1 MEAVAVE
8 ETTVVAA
15 EGMLTIAAEK
25 MTAVRKNGIR
35 KKVSGMRNEENWDT
49 DGSEQD
55 PADWK
60 TWDREP
66 ENDWGRDPET
76 AGEDDWSR
84 DPETAGENDWSRDP
98 ETSGTD
104 DWGHD
109 PETAEWDSRGCDP
122 ETSERDSR
130 GCDQAPDE
138 SNNRN
143 RKRAPEK
150 KKRRRFGWLIPAVLL
165 VVFVFSF
172 ASFMREFLTY
182 QQAKNE
188 YKELGKYIEVIPE
201 GEEAPSDAE
210 AEESTPEAPEEDEK
224 EQYQYPNLQIDYD
237 GLTATNSEFVG
248 VIYIPVLNLTYPIA
262 QSTGNDKYLHTTFE
276 GTRNAS
282 GCIFL
287 DCAASK
293 DFSDSNSFIFG
304 HNMKN
309 GTMFGSLKQFLQK
322 EELCDEDPYIY
333 IYQKDQVLVYRIFA
347 YYTIPVR
354 DDVYDDFS
362 GDDGYDAYVADAG
375 KHSVYH
381 SSQDEKIDWSSRPNL
396 LTLSTCYATGHVN
409 NFIVQAAL
417 VENVKQ

>member
-1 MEAVAVE
+1 MSDDMERDSRKSTLYSDE
-8 ETTVVAA
+8 ELNDKFGLYD
-15 EGMLTIAAEK
+15 EEK
-25 MTAVRKNGIR
+25 
-35 KKVSGMRNEENWDT
+35 WDAG
-49 DGSEQD
+49 GSEQE

-60 TWDREP
+60 AWDGEPEAAGRDDWDREP
-66 ENDWGRDPET
+66 ETSGRDDRDREAYSEQDSWDGEPEA
-76 AGEDDWSR
+76 AGEDD
-84 DPETAGENDWSRDP
+84 
-98 ETSGTD
+98 
-104 DWGHD
+104 
-109 PETAEWDSRGCDP
+109 
-122 ETSERDSR
+122 
-130 GCDQAPDE
+130 
-138 SNNRN
+138 RN
-143 RKRAPEK
+143 RAPEK

-172 ASFMREFLTY
+172 ANFMREFLTY

-201 GEEAPSDAE
+201 GEAPSDAE
-210 AEESTPEAPEEDEK
+210 AEGSTAEDPEEEEK
-224 EQYQYPNLQIDYD
+224 KVQYQYPNLQIDYD
-237 GLTATNSEFVG
+237 GLAATNSEFTG

-276 GTRNAS
+276 GTSNAS

-362 GDDGYDAYVADAG
+362 GDDGYDAYVADAR

-381 SSQDEKIDWSSRPNL
+381 SSQDEKIDWSSRPDL

-417 VENVKQ
+417 VENVEQ

>member
-1 MEAVAVE
+1 
-8 ETTVVAA
+8 
-15 EGMLTIAAEK
+15 
-25 MTAVRKNGIR
+25 
-35 KKVSGMRNEENWDT
+35 MRNEENWDT

-60 TWDREP
+60 TWDHEP

-76 AGEDDWSR
+76 AGEDDWGR
-84 DPETAGENDWSRDP
+84 DPETSGEDDWSRDP
-98 ETSGTD
+98 ETSGEDDWSRDPETAGAD

-109 PETAEWDSRGCDP
+109 PETA
-122 ETSERDSR
+122 ERDSR

-172 ASFMREFLTY
+172 ANFMREFLTY

-210 AEESTPEAPEEDEK
+210 AEESTAEAPEEDEK
-224 EQYQYPNLQIDYD
+224 EQYQYPNIQIDYD
-237 GLTATNSEFVG
+237 GLMATNSEFVG

-375 KHSVYH
+375 KHSVYY
-381 SSQDEKIDWSSRPNL
+381 SSQDEKIDWSSRPDL

>member
-1 MEAVAVE
+1 MSDDMERDSRKSTLYSDE
-8 ETTVVAA
+8 ELNDKFGRYD
-15 EGMLTIAAEK
+15 EEK
-25 MTAVRKNGIR
+25 
-35 KKVSGMRNEENWDT
+35 WDAG
-49 DGSEQD
+49 GSEQE

-60 TWDREP
+60 AWDGEPEAAGENDWDREP
-66 ENDWGRDPET
+66 ENSGRDDRDREAYSEQDSWDREREA
-76 AGEDDWSR
+76 AGEDD
-84 DPETAGENDWSRDP
+84 
-98 ETSGTD
+98 
-104 DWGHD
+104 
-109 PETAEWDSRGCDP
+109 
-122 ETSERDSR
+122 
-130 GCDQAPDE
+130 
-138 SNNRN
+138 RN
-143 RKRAPEK
+143 RAPEK
-150 KKRRRFGWLIPAVLL
+150 KKRRRFGWLIPAILL

-172 ASFMREFLTY
+172 ANFMREFLTY

-210 AEESTPEAPEEDEK
+210 AEGSTAEDSEEEEK
-224 EQYQYPNLQIDYD
+224 RVQYQYPNLQIDYD
-237 GLTATNSEFVG
+237 GLAATNSEFTG

-293 DFSDSNSFIFG
+293 DFLDPNSFIFG

-322 EELCDEDPYIY
+322 GELCDEDPYIY

-362 GDDGYDAYVADAG
+362 GDDGYDAYVADAR

-381 SSQDEKIDWSSRPNL
+381 SSQDEKIDWSNRPNL

-417 VENVKQ
+417 VENVEQ

>member
-1 MEAVAVE
+1 
-8 ETTVVAA
+8 
-15 EGMLTIAAEK
+15 
-25 MTAVRKNGIR
+25 
-35 KKVSGMRNEENWDT
+35 MRNEENWDT

-60 TWDREP
+60 TWDHEP

-76 AGEDDWSR
+76 SGENDWSR
-84 DPETAGENDWSRDP
+84 DPETSGADDWSRNP

-109 PETAEWDSRGCDP
+109 PETGEWDSRGCDP

-130 GCDQAPDE
+130 DCDQAPDE

-143 RKRAPEK
+143 RKRVPEK

-172 ASFMREFLTY
+172 ANFMREFLTY

-210 AEESTPEAPEEDEK
+210 AEESTAEAPEEDEK

-237 GLTATNSEFVG
+237 GLMATNSEFVG

>member
-1 MEAVAVE
+1 
-8 ETTVVAA
+8 
-15 EGMLTIAAEK
+15 
-25 MTAVRKNGIR
+25 
-35 KKVSGMRNEENWDT
+35 MRNEENWDT

-55 PADWK
+55 PVDWK
-60 TWDREP
+60 TWDHEP
-66 ENDWGRDPET
+66 ENDWCRDPET
-76 AGEDDWSR
+76 SGEDDWSR
-84 DPETAGENDWSRDP
+84 DPETSGKNDWSRDP
-98 ETSGTD
+98 ETAGAD

-172 ASFMREFLTY
+172 ANFMREFLTY

-210 AEESTPEAPEEDEK
+210 AEESTAEAPEEDEK

-237 GLTATNSEFVG
+237 GLMATNSEFVG

-381 SSQDEKIDWSSRPNL
+381 SSQDEKIDWSSRPKL

>member
-1 MEAVAVE
+1 
-8 ETTVVAA
+8 
-15 EGMLTIAAEK
+15 
-25 MTAVRKNGIR
+25 
-35 KKVSGMRNEENWDT
+35 MRNEENWDT

-60 TWDREP
+60 TWDHEP

-76 AGEDDWSR
+76 SGEDNWSR

-98 ETSGTD
+98 ETAGAD

-109 PETAEWDSRGCDP
+109 PETAERDSRGCDP

-172 ASFMREFLTY
+172 ANFMREFLTY

-188 YKELGKYIEVIPE
+188 YKELGKYIEVVPE

-210 AEESTPEAPEEDEK
+210 AEESTAEAPEEDEK

-237 GLTATNSEFVG
+237 GLMATNSEFVG

>member
-1 MEAVAVE
+1 
-8 ETTVVAA
+8 
-15 EGMLTIAAEK
+15 
-25 MTAVRKNGIR
+25 
-35 KKVSGMRNEENWDT
+35 MRNEENWDT

-60 TWDREP
+60 TWDHEP

-76 AGEDDWSR
+76 SGEDDWSHEQETSGEDDWSR
-84 DPETAGENDWSRDP
+84 DPETAERDSR
-98 ETSGTD
+98 GC
-104 DWGHD
+104 D
-109 PETAEWDSRGCDP
+109 PETAEWDSRGCDQ
-122 ETSERDSR
+122 ETAERDGR
-130 GCDQAPDE
+130 GCDQTSDE

-143 RKRAPEK
+143 RKQAPEK

-165 VVFVFSF
+165 VVFIFSF
-172 ASFMREFLTY
+172 ANFMREFLTY

-237 GLTATNSEFVG
+237 GLTATNSEFTG

-287 DCAASK
+287 DCTASK

-381 SSQDEKIDWSSRPNL
+381 SSKEEKIDWSSRPDL

>member
-1 MEAVAVE
+1 
-8 ETTVVAA
+8 
-15 EGMLTIAAEK
+15 
-25 MTAVRKNGIR
+25 
-35 KKVSGMRNEENWDT
+35 MRNEENWDT

-60 TWDREP
+60 TWDHEA

-76 AGEDDWSR
+76 SGEDDWSR
-84 DPETAGENDWSRDP
+84 DPETSGTDDWGHDP
-98 ETSGTD
+98 ETAGAD

-150 KKRRRFGWLIPAVLL
+150 KKWRRFGWLIPAVLL

-172 ASFMREFLTY
+172 ANFMREFLTY

-210 AEESTPEAPEEDEK
+210 AEESTAEAPEEDEK

-237 GLTATNSEFVG
+237 GLMATNSEFVG

-381 SSQDEKIDWSSRPNL
+381 SSKEEKIDWSSRPDL

>member
-1 MEAVAVE
+1 
-8 ETTVVAA
+8 
-15 EGMLTIAAEK
+15 
-25 MTAVRKNGIR
+25 
-35 KKVSGMRNEENWDT
+35 MRNEENWDT

-60 TWDREP
+60 TWDHEP

-84 DPETAGENDWSRDP
+84 DPETAGADDWNRDP

-143 RKRAPEK
+143 RERAPEK

-172 ASFMREFLTY
+172 ANFMREFLTY

-201 GEEAPSDAE
+201 REEAPSDAE

-381 SSQDEKIDWSSRPNL
+381 SSQDEKIDWSSRPKL

>member
-1 MEAVAVE
+1 
-8 ETTVVAA
+8 
-15 EGMLTIAAEK
+15 
-25 MTAVRKNGIR
+25 
-35 KKVSGMRNEENWDT
+35 MRNEENWDT

-60 TWDREP
+60 TWDHEP
-66 ENDWGRDPET
+66 ENDWGHDQET
-76 AGEDDWSR
+76 SGEDDWSR
-84 DPETAGENDWSRDP
+84 DPETSGKNDWRRDP
-98 ETSGTD
+98 ETSGAD

-109 PETAEWDSRGCDP
+109 PENAEWNSRGCDP
-122 ETSERDSR
+122 ETAERDSR
-130 GCDQAPDE
+130 GCDPAPDE

-172 ASFMREFLTY
+172 ANFMREFLTY

-210 AEESTPEAPEEDEK
+210 AEESTAEAPEEDEK
-224 EQYQYPNLQIDYD
+224 EQYQYPNIQIDYD
-237 GLTATNSEFVG
+237 GLAATNSEFTG

-333 IYQKDQVLVYRIFA
+333 IYQKNQVLVYRIFA

-362 GDDGYDAYVADAG
+362 GDDGYDAYVADAR

-417 VENVKQ
+417 VENVEQ

>member
-1 MEAVAVE
+1 
-8 ETTVVAA
+8 
-15 EGMLTIAAEK
+15 
-25 MTAVRKNGIR
+25 
-35 KKVSGMRNEENWDT
+35 MRNEENWDT

-60 TWDREP
+60 TWDHEP

-76 AGEDDWSR
+76 SGEDDWGH
-84 DPETAGENDWSRDP
+84 DPETAGENDWGHDP

-104 DWGHD
+104 DWGREQETSGADDWGHD
-109 PETAEWDSRGCDP
+109 Q

-130 GCDQAPDE
+130 GCDQAQDE

-172 ASFMREFLTY
+172 ANFMREFLTY

-201 GEEAPSDAE
+201 GEEATSDAE
-210 AEESTPEAPEEDEK
+210 AEGSTAEAPEEDEK

>member
-1 MEAVAVE
+1 
-8 ETTVVAA
+8 
-15 EGMLTIAAEK
+15 
-25 MTAVRKNGIR
+25 
-35 KKVSGMRNEENWDT
+35 MRNEENWDT
-49 DGSEQD
+49 GGSEQE

-60 TWDREP
+60 AWDHEP
-66 ENDWGRDPET
+66 
-76 AGEDDWSR
+76 EDDWDR
-84 DPETAGENDWSRDP
+84 DPK
-98 ETSGTD
+98 
-104 DWGHD
+104 
-109 PETAEWDSRGCDP
+109 TAEWNSWD
-122 ETSERDSR
+122 
-130 GCDQAPDE
+130 CDQAPDE

-150 KKRRRFGWLIPAVLL
+150 KKRRRFGWLIPAILL
-165 VVFVFSF
+165 VFFVFSF
-172 ASFMREFLTY
+172 ANFMREFLTY

-210 AEESTPEAPEEDEK
+210 AEGSTTEDPEEEEK

-237 GLTATNSEFVG
+237 GLAATNSEFTG

-276 GTRNAS
+276 ETRNAS

-362 GDDGYDAYVADAG
+362 GDDGYDAYVADAW

-381 SSQDEKIDWSSRPNL
+381 SSQDEKIDWSSRPDL

-417 VENVKQ
+417 VENVEQ

>member
-1 MEAVAVE
+1 
-8 ETTVVAA
+8 
-15 EGMLTIAAEK
+15 
-25 MTAVRKNGIR
+25 
-35 KKVSGMRNEENWDT
+35 MRNEENWDT

-60 TWDREP
+60 TWDHEP

-76 AGEDDWSR
+76 A
-84 DPETAGENDWSRDP
+84 
-98 ETSGTD
+98 
-104 DWGHD
+104 
-109 PETAEWDSRGCDP
+109 
-122 ETSERDSR
+122 ERDSR

-143 RKRAPEK
+143 RKRVPEK

-172 ASFMREFLTY
+172 ANFMREFLTY

-210 AEESTPEAPEEDEK
+210 VEESTPEAPEEDEK

-237 GLTATNSEFVG
+237 GLTATNSEFTG

-262 QSTGNDKYLHTTFE
+262 QSTENDKYLHTTFE
-276 GTRNAS
+276 GTSNAS

-287 DCAASK
+287 DCTASK

-381 SSQDEKIDWSSRPNL
+381 SSQDEKIDWSSRPDL

>member
-1 MEAVAVE
+1 
-8 ETTVVAA
+8 
-15 EGMLTIAAEK
+15 
-25 MTAVRKNGIR
+25 
-35 KKVSGMRNEENWDT
+35 MRNEENWDT

-60 TWDREP
+60 TWDHEP
-66 ENDWGRDPET
+66 ENDWSRDPET
-76 AGEDDWSR
+76 SGEDDWSR
-84 DPETAGENDWSRDP
+84 DPETAGENDW
-98 ETSGTD
+98 
-104 DWGHD
+104 GHD
-109 PETAEWDSRGCDP
+109 PETAGADDWGHDP

-172 ASFMREFLTY
+172 ANFMREFLTY
-182 QQAKNE
+182 QQAENE
-188 YKELGKYIEVIPE
+188 YKELEKYIEVIPE

-210 AEESTPEAPEEDEK
+210 AEESTAEAPEEDEK

-237 GLTATNSEFVG
+237 GLTATNSEFTG

-276 GTRNAS
+276 GTSNAS

-362 GDDGYDAYVADAG
+362 GDDGYDAYVADVG

-381 SSQDEKIDWSSRPNL
+381 SSKEEKIDWSSRPDL

>member
-1 MEAVAVE
+1 
-8 ETTVVAA
+8 
-15 EGMLTIAAEK
+15 
-25 MTAVRKNGIR
+25 
-35 KKVSGMRNEENWDT
+35 MRNEENWDT

-60 TWDREP
+60 TWDHEP
-66 ENDWGRDPET
+66 EN
-76 AGEDDWSR
+76 
-84 DPETAGENDWSRDP
+84 
-98 ETSGTD
+98 

-109 PETAEWDSRGCDP
+109 PETGEWDSRGCDQ

-172 ASFMREFLTY
+172 ANFMREFLTY

-210 AEESTPEAPEEDEK
+210 AEESTAEAPEEDEK

-293 DFSDSNSFIFG
+293 DFSDPNSFVFG

-309 GTMFGSLKQFLQK
+309 ETMFGSLKQFLQK

-381 SSQDEKIDWSSRPNL
+381 SSQDEKIDWSSRPKL
-396 LTLSTCYATGHVN
+396 LTLSTCYGTGHVN
-409 NFIVQAAL
+409 NFVVQAAL

>member
-1 MEAVAVE
+1 
-8 ETTVVAA
+8 
-15 EGMLTIAAEK
+15 
-25 MTAVRKNGIR
+25 
-35 KKVSGMRNEENWDT
+35 MRNEENWDT

-60 TWDREP
+60 TWDHEP
-66 ENDWGRDPET
+66 ENDWSRDPETSGENDWGRDPET
-76 AGEDDWSR
+76 AGADDCGH
-84 DPETAGENDWSRDP
+84 DPETAEWNSRGCDQ
-98 ETSGTD
+98 
-104 DWGHD
+104 
-109 PETAEWDSRGCDP
+109 ETAEWDSRGCDQ
-122 ETSERDSR
+122 ETAERDGR
-130 GCDQAPDE
+130 GCDQTSDE

-143 RKRAPEK
+143 RKQAPEK

-165 VVFVFSF
+165 VVFIFSF
-172 ASFMREFLTY
+172 ANFMREFLTY

-210 AEESTPEAPEEDEK
+210 AEESTREAPEEDEK

-237 GLTATNSEFVG
+237 GLTATNSEFTG

-293 DFSDSNSFIFG
+293 NFSDPNSFIFG

>member
-1 MEAVAVE
+1 MSDDDDMKSNRQNSMRYTDE
-8 ETTVVAA
+8 ESGNEFGRYDEEKWDADESEDVAA
-15 EGMLTIAAEK
+15 DWKAWDGEREYAGRDDWDREAE
-25 MTAVRKNGIR
+25 T
-35 KKVSGMRNEENWDT
+35 SGRDDWDREAY
-49 DGSEQD
+49 SEQD
-55 PADWK
+55 N
-60 TWDREP
+60 WDSEP
-66 ENDWGRDPET
+66 EYADR
-76 AGEDDWSR
+76 DDW
-84 DPETAGENDWSRDP
+84 DHEPEY
-98 ETSGTD
+98 D
-104 DWGHD
+104 DWNN
-109 PETAEWDSRGCDP
+109 
-122 ETSERDSR
+122 RD
-130 GCDQAPDE
+130 QEPD
-138 SNNRN
+138 NWNKRN
-143 RKRAPEK
+143 RKRVPEK
-150 KKRRRFGWLIPAVLL
+150 KHRRLGWLIPAVLL
-165 VVFVFSF
+165 VFFVFSF
-172 ASFMREFLTY
+172 ANFMKEFLTY

-188 YKELGKYIEVIPE
+188 YKELGKYIEVIPK
-201 GEEAPSDAE
+201 GAEAPSVEGTKEDTAE
-210 AEESTPEAPEEDEK
+210 DPDEEEK

-237 GLTATNSEFVG
+237 GLAATNSEFTG

-362 GDDGYDAYVADAG
+362 GDDGYDAYVADAR

-381 SSQDEKIDWSSRPNL
+381 SSQDEKIDWSSRPDL
-396 LTLSTCYATGHVN
+396 LTLSTCYATGHVD
-409 NFIVQAAL
+409 NFVVQAAL
-417 VENVKQ
+417 VENVEQ

>member
-1 MEAVAVE
+1 
-8 ETTVVAA
+8 
-15 EGMLTIAAEK
+15 
-25 MTAVRKNGIR
+25 
-35 KKVSGMRNEENWDT
+35 MRNEENWDT

-60 TWDREP
+60 TWDHEP
-66 ENDWGRDPET
+66 ENDWGREPET
-76 AGEDDWSR
+76 SGEDDWSR
-84 DPETAGENDWSRDP
+84 DPETSGENDWSRDP
-98 ETSGTD
+98 ETAGAD

-109 PETAEWDSRGCDP
+109 PENAEWNSRGCDP
-122 ETSERDSR
+122 ETAERDSR

-172 ASFMREFLTY
+172 ANFMREFLTY

-210 AEESTPEAPEEDEK
+210 AEESTAEAPEEDEK

-237 GLTATNSEFVG
+237 GLMATNSEFVG

-381 SSQDEKIDWSSRPNL
+381 SSKEEKIDWSIRPKL

>member
-1 MEAVAVE
+1 
-8 ETTVVAA
+8 
-15 EGMLTIAAEK
+15 
-25 MTAVRKNGIR
+25 
-35 KKVSGMRNEENWDT
+35 MRNEENWDT

-60 TWDREP
+60 TWDHEP

-76 AGEDDWSR
+76 SGEDDWSR
-84 DPETAGENDWSRDP
+84 DPETSGENDWSRDP
-98 ETSGTD
+98 ETSGAD

-109 PETAEWDSRGCDP
+109 PETSEWDSRGCDP

-172 ASFMREFLTY
+172 ANFMREFLTY

-237 GLTATNSEFVG
+237 GLMATNSEFVG

-381 SSQDEKIDWSSRPNL
+381 SSKEEKIDWSSRPKL

>member
-1 MEAVAVE
+1 
-8 ETTVVAA
+8 
-15 EGMLTIAAEK
+15 
-25 MTAVRKNGIR
+25 
-35 KKVSGMRNEENWDT
+35 MRNEENWDT

-60 TWDREP
+60 TWDHEP

-76 AGEDDWSR
+76 SGEDDWSR
-84 DPETAGENDWSRDP
+84 DPETAGA
-98 ETSGTD
+98 D
-104 DWGHD
+104 DCGHD
-109 PETAEWDSRGCDP
+109 PETAEWDSRGCDQ

-130 GCDQAPDE
+130 GCDQETAERDGRGCDQTSDE

-143 RKRAPEK
+143 RKQAPEK
-150 KKRRRFGWLIPAVLL
+150 KKRRRFGWMIPAVLL
-165 VVFVFSF
+165 VFFVFSF
-172 ASFMREFLTY
+172 ANFMREFLTY

-201 GEEAPSDAE
+201 GEEATSDAE
-210 AEESTPEAPEEDEK
+210 AEGSTAEAPEEDEK
-224 EQYQYPNLQIDYD
+224 EQYLQIDYD
-237 GLTATNSEFVG
+237 GLTATNSEFTG

-293 DFSDSNSFIFG
+293 NFSDPNSFIFG

>member
-1 MEAVAVE
+1 
-8 ETTVVAA
+8 
-15 EGMLTIAAEK
+15 
-25 MTAVRKNGIR
+25 
-35 KKVSGMRNEENWDT
+35 MRNEENWDT

-60 TWDREP
+60 TWDHEP
-66 ENDWGRDPET
+66 ETDWGRDPET
-76 AGEDDWSR
+76 SGEDDWSR
-84 DPETAGENDWSRDP
+84 DPETSGKNDWSRDP
-98 ETSGTD
+98 ETAGTD

-130 GCDQAPDE
+130 GCDQAPGE

-172 ASFMREFLTY
+172 ANFMREFLTY

-210 AEESTPEAPEEDEK
+210 AEESTAEAPEEDEK

-237 GLTATNSEFVG
+237 GLMATNSEFVG

-381 SSQDEKIDWSSRPNL
+381 SSKEEKIDWSSRPKL

>member
-1 MEAVAVE
+1 
-8 ETTVVAA
+8 
-15 EGMLTIAAEK
+15 
-25 MTAVRKNGIR
+25 
-35 KKVSGMRNEENWDT
+35 MRNEENWDT

-60 TWDREP
+60 TWDHEP
-66 ENDWGRDPET
+66 ENDWSRDPETFGENDWSRDPET
-76 AGEDDWSR
+76 AGADDWGHDPETSGEDDWSR
-84 DPETAGENDWSRDP
+84 DPETAGA
-98 ETSGTD
+98 D

-109 PETAEWDSRGCDP
+109 PETA
-122 ETSERDSR
+122 ERDSR

-172 ASFMREFLTY
+172 ANFMREFLTY

-293 DFSDSNSFIFG
+293 DFSDPNSFIFG

-381 SSQDEKIDWSSRPNL
+381 SSQDEKIDWSSRPDL

-417 VENVKQ
+417 VKNVKQ

>member
-1 MEAVAVE
+1 
-8 ETTVVAA
+8 
-15 EGMLTIAAEK
+15 
-25 MTAVRKNGIR
+25 
-35 KKVSGMRNEENWDT
+35 MRNEENWDT

-60 TWDREP
+60 TWDHEP
-66 ENDWGRDPET
+66 ENDWGREPET
-76 AGEDDWSR
+76 SGEDDWGR
-84 DPETAGENDWSRDP
+84 EP

-109 PETAEWDSRGCDP
+109 SETAEWDSRGCDP
-122 ETSERDSR
+122 ETAERDSRGCDPETAEWDSR

-172 ASFMREFLTY
+172 ANFMREFLTY

-188 YKELGKYIEVIPE
+188 YKELGKYIEVVPE

-210 AEESTPEAPEEDEK
+210 AEGSTPEAPEEDEK

-237 GLTATNSEFVG
+237 GLMATNSEFVG

-276 GTRNAS
+276 ETRNAS

-293 DFSDSNSFIFG
+293 DFSDPNSFIFG

-381 SSQDEKIDWSSRPNL
+381 SSKEEKIDWSSRPDL

>member
-1 MEAVAVE
+1 
-8 ETTVVAA
+8 
-15 EGMLTIAAEK
+15 
-25 MTAVRKNGIR
+25 
-35 KKVSGMRNEENWDT
+35 MRNEENWET

-60 TWDREP
+60 TWDHEP
-66 ENDWGRDPET
+66 ENDWGHEPET
-76 AGEDDWSR
+76 SGEDDWSR
-84 DPETAGENDWSRDP
+84 DPETSGEDDWSRDP

-109 PETAEWDSRGCDP
+109 PETSGTDDWGHNP
-122 ETSERDSR
+122 ETAERDSR
-130 GCDQAPDE
+130 GCDPAPDE

-143 RKRAPEK
+143 RERAPEK

-172 ASFMREFLTY
+172 ANFMREFLTY
-182 QQAKNE
+182 QQAENE

-210 AEESTPEAPEEDEK
+210 AEESTAEAPEEDEK

-237 GLTATNSEFVG
+237 GLMATNSEFVG

-276 GTRNAS
+276 GTSNAS

>member
-1 MEAVAVE
+1 
-8 ETTVVAA
+8 
-15 EGMLTIAAEK
+15 
-25 MTAVRKNGIR
+25 
-35 KKVSGMRNEENWDT
+35 MRNEENWDT

-60 TWDREP
+60 TWDHEP
-66 ENDWGRDPET
+66 ENDWGHEPET
-76 AGEDDWSR
+76 SGEDDWSR
-84 DPETAGENDWSRDP
+84 EPETSGEDDWSRDP

-109 PETAEWDSRGCDP
+109 PETGEWDSRGCDQ

-172 ASFMREFLTY
+172 ANFMREFLTY

-210 AEESTPEAPEEDEK
+210 AEESTAEAPEEDEK

-237 GLTATNSEFVG
+237 GLMATNSEFVG

-293 DFSDSNSFIFG
+293 DFSDPNSFVFG

-381 SSQDEKIDWSSRPNL
+381 SSKEEKIDWSSRPDL

>member
-1 MEAVAVE
+1 
-8 ETTVVAA
+8 
-15 EGMLTIAAEK
+15 
-25 MTAVRKNGIR
+25 
-35 KKVSGMRNEENWDT
+35 MRNEENWDT

-60 TWDREP
+60 TWDHEP
-66 ENDWGRDPET
+66 ENDWGREPET
-76 AGEDDWSR
+76 SGEDDWSR
-84 DPETAGENDWSRDP
+84 DPETSGENDWSRDP
-98 ETSGTD
+98 ETAGAD

-109 PETAEWDSRGCDP
+109 PENAEWNSRGCDP
-122 ETSERDSR
+122 ETAERDSR

-172 ASFMREFLTY
+172 ANFMREFLTY

-210 AEESTPEAPEEDEK
+210 AEESTAEAPEEDEK

-237 GLTATNSEFVG
+237 GLMATNSEFVG

-381 SSQDEKIDWSSRPNL
+381 SSKEEKIDWSSRPKL

>member
-1 MEAVAVE
+1 
-8 ETTVVAA
+8 
-15 EGMLTIAAEK
+15 
-25 MTAVRKNGIR
+25 
-35 KKVSGMRNEENWDT
+35 MRNEENWDT

-60 TWDREP
+60 TWDHEP
-66 ENDWGRDPET
+66 ENDWG
-76 AGEDDWSR
+76 
-84 DPETAGENDWSRDP
+84 RDP

-109 PETAEWDSRGCDP
+109 PETSGENDWSRDPETAGADDWGHDPETAERDSRGCDP

-172 ASFMREFLTY
+172 ANFMREFLTY

-210 AEESTPEAPEEDEK
+210 AEGSTAEAPEEDEK

-237 GLTATNSEFVG
+237 GLTATNSEFTG

-293 DFSDSNSFIFG
+293 DFSDPNSFVFG

-309 GTMFGSLKQFLQK
+309 GTMFGNLKQFLQK

-381 SSQDEKIDWSSRPNL
+381 SSKEEKIDWSSRPDL

>member
-1 MEAVAVE
+1 MEAVA
-8 ETTVVAA
+8 A
-15 EGMLTIAAEK
+15 EGNGSCSCGGNANNSCGGDDSCNFK
-25 MTAVRKNGIR
+25 RNGIR

-49 DGSEQD
+49 GGSEQE

-60 TWDREP
+60 AWDHEP
-66 ENDWGRDPET
+66 
-76 AGEDDWSR
+76 EDDWDR
-84 DPETAGENDWSRDP
+84 DPK
-98 ETSGTD
+98 
-104 DWGHD
+104 
-109 PETAEWDSRGCDP
+109 TAEWNSWDR
-122 ETSERDSR
+122 
-130 GCDQAPDE
+130 DQAPDE

-172 ASFMREFLTY
+172 ANFMREFLTY

-188 YKELGKYIEVIPE
+188 YKELGKYIKVIPE

-210 AEESTPEAPEEDEK
+210 AEGSTTEDPEEEEK

-237 GLTATNSEFVG
+237 GLAATNSEFTG

-362 GDDGYDAYVADAG
+362 GDDGYDAYVADAR

-381 SSQDEKIDWSSRPNL
+381 SSQDEKIDWSSRPDL

-417 VENVKQ
+417 VENVEQ

>member
-1 MEAVAVE
+1 MSDDMERDSRKSTLYSDE
-8 ETTVVAA
+8 ELNDKFGRYD
-15 EGMLTIAAEK
+15 EEK
-25 MTAVRKNGIR
+25 
-35 KKVSGMRNEENWDT
+35 WDAG
-49 DGSEQD
+49 GSEQE

-60 TWDREP
+60 AWDGEPEAAGENDRDREAEASGRDDWDREAYSEQDNWDGEP
-66 ENDWGRDPET
+66 EA
-76 AGEDDWSR
+76 AGEDD
-84 DPETAGENDWSRDP
+84 
-98 ETSGTD
+98 
-104 DWGHD
+104 
-109 PETAEWDSRGCDP
+109 
-122 ETSERDSR
+122 
-130 GCDQAPDE
+130 
-138 SNNRN
+138 RN
-143 RKRAPEK
+143 RAPEK
-150 KKRRRFGWLIPAVLL
+150 KKRRRFGWLIPAILL

-172 ASFMREFLTY
+172 ANFMREFLTY

-210 AEESTPEAPEEDEK
+210 AEGSTAEDPEEEEK
-224 EQYQYPNLQIDYD
+224 RVQYQYPNLQIDYD
-237 GLTATNSEFVG
+237 GLAATNSEFTG

-293 DFSDSNSFIFG
+293 DFLDSNSFIFG

-362 GDDGYDAYVADAG
+362 GDDGYDAYVADAR

-381 SSQDEKIDWSSRPNL
+381 ASQDEKIDWSSRPNL

-417 VENVKQ
+417 VENVEQ

>member
-1 MEAVAVE
+1 
-8 ETTVVAA
+8 
-15 EGMLTIAAEK
+15 
-25 MTAVRKNGIR
+25 
-35 KKVSGMRNEENWDT
+35 MRNEENWDT

-55 PADWK
+55 PVDWK
-60 TWDREP
+60 TWDHEP

-76 AGEDDWSR
+76 SGEDDWSR
-84 DPETAGENDWSRDP
+84 DPETSGENDWSRDP
-98 ETSGTD
+98 ETAGAD

-109 PETAEWDSRGCDP
+109 PEIAERDSQGCDP
-122 ETSERDSR
+122 ETSEQDSR

-172 ASFMREFLTY
+172 ANFMREFLTY

-210 AEESTPEAPEEDEK
+210 AEGSTAEAPEEDEK

-381 SSQDEKIDWSSRPNL
+381 SSKEEKIDWSSRPKL

>member
-1 MEAVAVE
+1 
-8 ETTVVAA
+8 
-15 EGMLTIAAEK
+15 
-25 MTAVRKNGIR
+25 
-35 KKVSGMRNEENWDT
+35 MRNEENWDT

-60 TWDREP
+60 TWDHEP
-66 ENDWGRDPET
+66 ENDWSREPET
-76 AGEDDWSR
+76 A
-84 DPETAGENDWSRDP
+84 
-98 ETSGTD
+98 GTD
-104 DWGHD
+104 DWGCD
-109 PETAEWDSRGCDP
+109 PETAEWDSRGCDQETSERDSRGCDP

-210 AEESTPEAPEEDEK
+210 AEGSTTEDPEEEEK

-237 GLTATNSEFVG
+237 GLAATNSEFTG

-322 EELCDEDPYIY
+322 EELCDKDPYIY

-362 GDDGYDAYVADAG
+362 GDDGYDAYVADAR

-417 VENVKQ
+417 VENVEQ

>member
-1 MEAVAVE
+1 
-8 ETTVVAA
+8 
-15 EGMLTIAAEK
+15 
-25 MTAVRKNGIR
+25 
-35 KKVSGMRNEENWDT
+35 MRNEENWDT
-49 DGSEQD
+49 DRSEQD

-60 TWDREP
+60 TWDHEP
-66 ENDWGRDPET
+66 ENDWGREPET
-76 AGEDDWSR
+76 SGEDDWSR
-84 DPETAGENDWSRDP
+84 DPETSGENDWSRDP
-98 ETSGTD
+98 ETAGAD
-104 DWGHD
+104 DWGH
-109 PETAEWDSRGCDP
+109 DP

-130 GCDQAPDE
+130 GCDQALDE

-172 ASFMREFLTY
+172 ANFMREFLTY

-188 YKELGKYIEVIPE
+188 YKALGKYIEVIPE

-210 AEESTPEAPEEDEK
+210 AEESTAEAPEEDEK

-237 GLTATNSEFVG
+237 GLMATNSEFVG

-381 SSQDEKIDWSSRPNL
+381 SSKEEKIDWSIRPKL

>member
-1 MEAVAVE
+1 
-8 ETTVVAA
+8 
-15 EGMLTIAAEK
+15 
-25 MTAVRKNGIR
+25 
-35 KKVSGMRNEENWDT
+35 MRNEENWDT

-60 TWDREP
+60 TWDHEP
-66 ENDWGRDPET
+66 ENDWGRDQETSGEDDWSRDPET
-76 AGEDDWSR
+76 SGEDDWSR
-84 DPETAGENDWSRDP
+84 DPETAGA
-98 ETSGTD
+98 D

-109 PETAEWDSRGCDP
+109 QETSEWDSRGCDP
-122 ETSERDSR
+122 ETAERDSR

-172 ASFMREFLTY
+172 ANFMREFLTY
-182 QQAKNE
+182 QQAENE

-237 GLTATNSEFVG
+237 GLTATNSEFTG

-309 GTMFGSLKQFLQK
+309 GKMFGSLKQFLQK

-381 SSQDEKIDWSSRPNL
+381 SSKEEKIDWSSRPKL

>member
-1 MEAVAVE
+1 
-8 ETTVVAA
+8 
-15 EGMLTIAAEK
+15 
-25 MTAVRKNGIR
+25 
-35 KKVSGMRNEENWDT
+35 MRNEENWDT

-60 TWDREP
+60 TWDHEP
-66 ENDWGRDPET
+66 ENDGGRDPET
-76 AGEDDWSR
+76 FGKNDWSR
-84 DPETAGENDWSRDP
+84 DPETAGA
-98 ETSGTD
+98 D

-201 GEEAPSDAE
+201 REEAPSDAE

-237 GLTATNSEFVG
+237 GLMATNSEFVG

-381 SSQDEKIDWSSRPNL
+381 SSQDEKIDWSSRPDL

>member
-1 MEAVAVE
+1 
-8 ETTVVAA
+8 
-15 EGMLTIAAEK
+15 
-25 MTAVRKNGIR
+25 
-35 KKVSGMRNEENWDT
+35 MRNEENWDT

-60 TWDREP
+60 TWDHEP
-66 ENDWGRDPET
+66 ETDWGRDPET
-76 AGEDDWSR
+76 SGEDDWSR
-84 DPETAGENDWSRDP
+84 DPETAGADDWGHDPETAGENDWSRDP
-98 ETSGTD
+98 ETAGED
-104 DWGHD
+104 DWSHD
-109 PETAEWDSRGCDP
+109 PENA
-122 ETSERDSR
+122 ERDSR

-172 ASFMREFLTY
+172 ANFMREFLTY

-210 AEESTPEAPEEDEK
+210 VKESTAEAPEEDEK

-237 GLTATNSEFVG
+237 GLMATNREFVG

-381 SSQDEKIDWSSRPNL
+381 SSKEEKIDWSSRPDL